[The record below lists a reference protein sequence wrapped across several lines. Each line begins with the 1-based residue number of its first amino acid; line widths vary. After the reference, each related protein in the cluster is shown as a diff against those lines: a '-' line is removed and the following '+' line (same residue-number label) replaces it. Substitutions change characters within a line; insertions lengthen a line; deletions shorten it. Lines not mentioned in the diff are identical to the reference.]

1 MSAASGAPREEHPCA
16 SLRAVVPAA
25 LALAEAHPDCALPCP
40 GCGSAVN
47 APNLFGHLQRV
58 HAVPSSAQAST
69 TTPPFTLTGK
79 DGRTW
84 LPVAALAVVWLAGLC
99 AFAVFRSPAPPAE
112 LLLALLSAAPLA
124 VLVALEVQGKLQTQL
139 RVDGQR
145 LVLRGVFGL
154 GERVV
159 ALPARLESGR
169 RVERRPAP
177 PGLAHE
183 HESIDH
189 DAGTY
194 LRLES
199 GGTRVTVT
207 AEKAAGLG
215 KHWQDAGW
223 TRGPTARAYDLRVS
237 AAELVQLTHHLAALG
252 GLTPKPSKR

>member
-1 MSAASGAPREEHPCA
+1 MSDSSVTPKEPGPSA
-16 SLRAVVPAA
+16 SLLAVVPAA
-25 LALAEAHPDCALPCP
+25 LAFAEAHPECALPCP

-47 APNLFGHLQRV
+47 APNLAGHLQRV
-58 HAVPSSAQAST
+58 HGVSPGVLPSLT
-69 TTPPFTLTGK
+69 TQPFTLTGK

-84 LPVAALAVVWLAGLC
+84 LPVAALAALWLAGLC
-99 AFAVFRSPAPPAE
+99 VFGMSRSGAPPAE
-112 LLLALLSAAPLA
+112 LALALLSAAPVVGLI
-124 VLVALEVQGKLQTQL
+124 ALEVKGRLRTQL
-139 RVDGQR
+139 HVDAQR

-159 ALPARLESGR
+159 PLPARLESGR
-169 RVERRPAP
+169 RVESRPAP

-183 HESIDH
+183 YESIGH
-189 DAGTY
+189 DAGSY

-199 GGTRVTVT
+199 AGARVTVT